1 MKKHFLAIITL
12 SCIVFSISSCK
23 KDPFSEKDAIAAQ
36 QQLLQLK
43 YSYELQIS
51 GINLQIQRVSDSA
64 KIAIQLLINKGMTDL
79 ELLQAKN
86 KLAQSLQDLQNQMAL
101 YKYQDSLSRASS
113 VFKDSLTQFGPTM
126 RKNYNIIVN
135 DFVTN
140 TPIAGATVRVLPY
153 NSPTIVS
160 ATTDANGVAQFVGIV
175 VDPNALF
182 YVTRTGFAT
191 TMVKRSNIDANANVS
206 LWNTGNTNDVVSG
219 RMVADLDLTNVNDV
233 EGLAGQL
240 VTFTNTDVYNGQQQT
255 IQFSTVTDANGNYSI
270 GLPDIKTS
278 SFWNVVT
285 PDRIK
290 ASQKVYLNYFTDE
303 NPLTV
308 LPRIDSVG
316 VTFQKA
322 TTATGSHVRYGVNST
337 FINTSLRAYYLR
349 LPKDSLGNQV
359 ILTTVNGGFISFP
372 LVQGND
378 SLAGI
383 VNLQNGFFSINNGN
397 VGNSVLD
404 PSHQYPKKRDTLDVS
419 FVPMARDWMV
429 VSPVLKA
436 YINEDGKIF
445 KIDYPRNANQTIR
458 YNGSGVNGKFK
469 NTFTQSLDFGA
480 PSTFA
485 IQNLSGV
492 RNWPANT
499 SANMISINSTIISS
513 ADLNGGRRVTLNFD
527 YLSAQVYDRIAK

>member
-290 ASQKVYLNYFTDE
+290 ASQKVYLNYFADE

-316 VTFQKA
+316 VTFQKS
-322 TTATGSHVRYGVNST
+322 TPATGSQIRYGLTSAINS
-337 FINTSLRAYYLR
+337 SVRAYYLR

-359 ILTTVNGGFISFP
+359 ILTSVNGGFISFSLIP
-372 LVQGND
+372 GND
-378 SLAGI
+378 SIAAI
-383 VNLQNGFFSINNGN
+383 TSLQNGNFSINNGN
-397 VGNSVLD
+397 VGSSVLD
-404 PSHQYPKKRDTLDVS
+404 ASHQYPKKRDTLDVS
-419 FVPMARDWMV
+419 FVPMAKDWMV
-429 VSPVLKA
+429 TSPVLKA

-458 YNGSGVNGKFK
+458 YNGAGVNGKFK
-469 NTFTQSLDFGA
+469 NTFIQSPDFG
-480 PSTFA
+480 SNSFT
-485 IQNLSGV
+485 IQNLNGV
-492 RNWPANT
+492 RNWPSNA
-499 SANMISINSTIISS
+499 SANMISINSTLISA

-527 YLSAQVYDRIAK
+527 YLFASVYDRSTK